1 MLVASVATSTRNEY
15 RDVFAA
21 CLNYA
26 VRQRWIPS
34 NPLAEVKR
42 RSNREARERVLRRDD
57 FYDPGEVDRLLSHAP
72 DVFHEA
78 FWLCGAHAG
87 LRLPGEA
94 LGIRWGAVDLGTGIL
109 RPYDNWVREQLD
121 TTKTA
126 DSEAIPM
133 TPRLARALKTIKQ
146 RGFAT
151 SDADFVFIDQLDPS
165 SPVSGYPLR
174 EAFHRARQAAG
185 LKPLKMYNLRHSF
198 GTSLASKGVDIRTI
212 QALMRHKHLS
222 TTEQYV
228 AYSPRPELANQIARA
243 LDPRGLHESVA
254 TSHEVSDGL
263 AVAFLER
270 LEEEIPA
277 KWLREVRRLYAETS
291 AEAE

>member
-1 MLVASVATSTRNEY
+1 VVPLDARRAKSVTYQQAKTLETEGWVVVRRKKKLWTLVGSAATSTRNEY

-34 NPLAEVKR
+34 NPLSEVKR
-42 RSNREARERVLRRDD
+42 RSNRAARERVLRRDD
-57 FYDPGEVDRLLSHAP
+57 FYDPDEVDRLLSHAP

-94 LGIRWGAVDLGTGIL
+94 LGIRWGAVDFGTGVL
-109 RPYDNWVREQLD
+109 RPYDNWVRDQLD

-126 DSEAIPM
+126 ESEAIPM

-146 RGFAT
+146 RGYAT
-151 SDADFVFIDQLDPS
+151 SDADFVFIDQLDHS
-165 SPVSGYPLR
+165 RPVSHYPLR
-174 EAFHRARQAAG
+174 AAFHRTRQAAG

-198 GTSLASKGVDIRTI
+198 GTSLASNGVDIRTI

-228 AYSPRPELANQIARA
+228 A
-243 LDPRGLHESVA
+243 
-254 TSHEVSDGL
+254 
-263 AVAFLER
+263 
-270 LEEEIPA
+270 
-277 KWLREVRRLYAETS
+277 
-291 AEAE
+291 